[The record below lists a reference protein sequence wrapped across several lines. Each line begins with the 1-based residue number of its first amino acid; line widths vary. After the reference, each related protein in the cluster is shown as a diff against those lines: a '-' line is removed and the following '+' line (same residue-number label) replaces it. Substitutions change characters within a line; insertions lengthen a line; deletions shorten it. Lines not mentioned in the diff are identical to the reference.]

1 MGSSVS
7 LNNAQKGNAEQD
19 GKLLPKRTAQLKR
32 ELKEKDDFLQRKEA
46 ELQYRQLVIDEKD
59 MELTKLRKE
68 IHELKCVVQQTARE
82 SSILS
87 MIQEDREM
95 AAVNMKSGT
104 KDTSS
109 SRKEKRMAVS
119 GESSSKAQENTK
131 KELERHPKDF
141 RLVFC
146 SPCCLRVLTQSSTHA
161 IHFICSYVIF
171 VLFRL
176 KLHILLLTKKLNCNC
191 LNYEAV
197 KMRSRK

>member
-1 MGSSVS
+1 M
-7 LNNAQKGNAEQD
+7 NNTQKGSAEQD
-19 GKLLPKRTAQLKR
+19 GKLLPKRTTQLKR

-59 MELTKLRKE
+59 MELAKLRKE
-68 IHELKCVVQQTARE
+68 IHELKCVVQQTAHK

-95 AAVNMKSGT
+95 AVVNTKSTT
-104 KDTSS
+104 KDISS

-119 GESSSKAQENTK
+119 GESSSKAQEDTK

-146 SPCCLRVLTQSSTHA
+146 FPRCLRVLSQSSTRV
-161 IHFICSYVIF
+161 IHFICSYLLF
-171 VLFRL
+171 VSFRL
-176 KLHILLLTKKLNCNC
+176 QAAHFTFDQKIEL
-191 LNYEAV
+191 
-197 KMRSRK
+197 

>member
-1 MGSSVS
+1 MS
-7 LNNAQKGNAEQD
+7 LNNAQKGNGEQD

-32 ELKEKDDFLQRKEA
+32 ELKAKDDFLQRKEA

-68 IHELKCVVQQTARE
+68 IHELKCVVQQTARK

-95 AAVNMKSGT
+95 AAVNLKSGT

-146 SPCCLRVLTQSSTHA
+146 CLRALTQSSTHA

>member
-1 MGSSVS
+1 M
-7 LNNAQKGNAEQD
+7 NNAQKGNAGQD

-68 IHELKCVVQQTARE
+68 IHELKCVVQQTARK

-95 AAVNMKSGT
+95 VAINTKSGT

-119 GESSSKAQENTK
+119 GESSSKAQEDTK

-146 SPCCLRVLTQSSTHA
+146 FPCCLRVLSQSSTRE
-161 IHFICSYVIF
+161 INFICSWVLF

-176 KLHILLLTKKLNCNC
+176 QVAHFTFDQKNGTAI
-191 LNYEAV
+191 V
-197 KMRSRK
+197 